1 MGSPTTEMG
10 RGSNEVQHM
19 VTLTTDFWMAVSEV
33 TQKQWRS
40 LMGTNPSKFQG
51 DEFPVEQVSWFDSV
65 AYCNALSAK
74 EQLPPCYQISGTTVL
89 WTTGT
94 ACVGYR
100 LPTEA
105 EWEYAARQP
114 STAVYSGSDSVDA
127 VAWYLGNSGS
137 TTHAVKT
144 KTANGRGLYDLSG
157 NVWEW
162 VWDVYQSNYEA
173 LPSTDP
179 FGPSTG
185 ANRVIRGASWT
196 NSATDT
202 RIAIRNAY
210 MPTFRSTSLGFRI
223 VRSGP

>member
-1 MGSPTTEMG
+1 MLKGIAPLIIASLVAG
-10 RGSNEVQHM
+10 GVVFDANEPEDKREPGGPVFRVD
-19 VTLTTDFWMAVSEV
+19 VTADGWKLGFGVKLFDMA
-33 TQKQWRS
+33 
-40 LMGTNPSKFQG
+40 
-51 DEFPVEQVSWFDSV
+51 
-65 AYCNALSAK
+65 
-74 EQLPPCYQISGTTVL
+74 
-89 WTTGT
+89 
-94 ACVGYR
+94 
-100 LPTEA
+100 
-105 EWEYAARQP
+105 
-114 STAVYSGSDSVDA
+114 
-127 VAWYLGNSGS
+127 
-137 TTHAVKT
+137 
-144 KTANGRGLYDLSG
+144 G

-173 LPSTDP
+173 LPSIDP